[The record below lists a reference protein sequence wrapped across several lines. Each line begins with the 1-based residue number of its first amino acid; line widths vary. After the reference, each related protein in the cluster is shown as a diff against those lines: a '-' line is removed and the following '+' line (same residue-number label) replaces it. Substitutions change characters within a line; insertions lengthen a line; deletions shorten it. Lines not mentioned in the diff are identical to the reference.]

1 MPSISIL
8 LKNKIISKYQISRG
22 DTLLIGRNAVN
33 DIVIDNPLV
42 SNQHAKIDSDG
53 NGYLYVDLQSSNG
66 SYKDGRAIKSHWLN
80 NGDSITIGNHIL
92 KFSNPKIIKQPEK
105 QPTVINK
112 TVKLDTKKIVELVKL
127 NESNGIHG
135 NKAKSKNVSKLR
147 KPVAVLSYLTGNKMR
162 IQLNGNLIKIGKD
175 PKSDVWVNGF
185 GLGKTAAVINKMTNG
200 WYISYVGGLSKPRV
214 NNAILKQPVKLKN
227 FDIIKIG
234 STKLQFLLGY
244 R

>member
-8 LKNKIISKYQISRG
+8 FKNKILSKYQISKG

-33 DIVIDNPLV
+33 DIVIDYPLV

-66 SYKDGRAIKSHWLN
+66 SYIDGRVIKSHWLN
-80 NGDSITIGNHIL
+80 DGDSIAIGNHIL

-105 QPTVINK
+105 QPAVINK
-112 TVKLDTKKIVELVKL
+112 TVKIDTKKIAGILKL
-127 NESNGIHG
+127 NESRDNHS
-135 NKAKSKNVSKLR
+135 NKAKSENVSKQK
-147 KPVAVLSYLTGNKMR
+147 KPVAVISYLTGTKMR

-175 PKSDVWVNGF
+175 PKSDVLVNGF
-185 GLGKTAAVINKMTNG
+185 GIGETAAVINKMSDG
-200 WYISYVGGLSKPRV
+200 WYISYVGGFSKPRV
-214 NNAILKQPVKLKN
+214 NDTILKKPIKLKN

-234 STKLQFLLGY
+234 STKLQLLLGY